1 MLHVKHMLIE
11 KKNIEPFYYKKKNF
25 FDKYKELIL
34 EKNELYG
41 LTTVKDDE
49 FEEKHFYD
57 SLSVLPLILRKDYK
71 NLKIADVGSG
81 AGFPSIPLLLVE
93 TDLNIDLIESNHK
106 KAKFLTEV
114 IDKFSINSA
123 KVICSNVRE
132 IREKYDIVIFRAFSS
147 LQDFFKVAK
156 SLLKEGT
163 SIYALK
169 GKINEIEKEIF
180 IVKKQNLWKYINVF
194 EIHQVTGFQW
204 ERNIVEIIWGK

>member
-1 MLHVKHMLIE
+1 MLIE

-93 TDLNIDLIESNHK
+93 PDLNIDLIESNHK

-194 EIHQVTGFQW
+194 EIHQITGFQW

>member
-163 SIYALK
+163 TIYALK

>member
-147 LQDFFKVAK
+147 MQDFFKVAK

>member
-93 TDLNIDLIESNHK
+93 PDLNIDLIESNHK

-194 EIHQVTGFQW
+194 EIHQITGFQW

>member
-1 MLHVKHMLIE
+1 MLIE
-11 KKNIEPFYYKKKNF
+11 KKNIKPFYYKKKNF

>member
-11 KKNIEPFYYKKKNF
+11 KINIEPFYYKKKNF